1 MRSEIDRTAPA
12 DQQGVEDA
20 EGRVGKVGGGHDHAA
35 YGEGRRV
42 ILTRMAQRRDGVR
55 WGRWILVAVV
65 LAVINVPYLLHEWEV
80 HRAATD
86 GIPVTATVVG
96 VGQAGD
102 DAIVAFRLPSSVD
115 SDRVERRVKVT
126 RSVGAQAARTKQ
138 LEVRVLKDHPSV
150 FHVDGEVRSNA
161 ALYIVIFAD
170 LFVVGLLL
178 LAWRLGGRIR
188 RPTLVGIAVEDI
200 RSGQEGSLLDKQDDG
215 TYLVNGEVARTGPAS
230 LVLSLRDRDVEIHL
244 RDHDNPIG
252 VGERA
257 TVRVQLVG

>member
-1 MRSEIDRTAPA
+1 
-12 DQQGVEDA
+12 
-20 EGRVGKVGGGHDHAA
+20 
-35 YGEGRRV
+35 
-42 ILTRMAQRRDGVR
+42 MAQRRDGVR

-65 LAVINVPYLLHEWEV
+65 LAVINVPYVLHEWEL

-86 GIPVTATVVG
+86 GIRVTATVVG

-102 DAIVAFRLPSSVD
+102 EADVAFRLPSSVD
-115 SDRVERRVKVT
+115 SDQAVRRVKVT
-126 RSVGAQAARTKQ
+126 SSVGTEAARTKQ
-138 LEVRVLKDHPSV
+138 LEVRVLKGHPSV

-161 ALYIVIFAD
+161 ALYVVIFAD
-170 LFVVGLLL
+170 VFVAGMLL

-188 RPTLVGIAVEDI
+188 RPTLVGIAVEDV
-200 RSGQEGSLLDKQDDG
+200 RGGEEGSLLDKQDDG
-215 TYLVNGEVARTGPAS
+215 TYLVNGQVARIGPSS

-244 RDHDNPIG
+244 RDHENPIG